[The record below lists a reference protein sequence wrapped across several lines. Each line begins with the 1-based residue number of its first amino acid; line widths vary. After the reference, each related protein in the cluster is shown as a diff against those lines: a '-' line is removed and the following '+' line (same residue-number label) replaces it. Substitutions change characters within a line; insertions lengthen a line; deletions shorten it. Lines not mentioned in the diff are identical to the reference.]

1 MSIEQEIISWDG
13 KSSSD
18 LGAIYSRYKDNNAFV
33 PQIVE
38 LSKQEALQKGATWL
52 LKHYLENGG
61 VIDANQVSKMYK
73 LLPNL
78 NHWETKLHMLQC
90 IPYMRIA
97 KAEKMDVET
106 FLRKCLADSN
116 KFVRAWAYNG
126 FYEISSQYPEY
137 KNETMQFFEMA
148 MRDEAPSVKAR
159 IRNLLKKGF

>member
-1 MSIEQEIISWDG
+1 MSIEQEIISCDG
-13 KSSSD
+13 KSSGD
-18 LGAIYSRYKDNNAFV
+18 LGAIYSRYKDNKAFV
-33 PQIVE
+33 PQIVD
-38 LSKQEALQKGATWL
+38 LSKQEALRKGATWL

-73 LLPNL
+73 LLPKL

-97 KAEKMDVET
+97 KAEKEDVET
-106 FLRKCLADSN
+106 FLRKCLVDSN

-126 FYEISSQYPEY
+126 LYEISSQYPEY